1 MQELDQAADRF
12 AIGEVPDADL
22 SLIAAE
28 ALARGLDS
36 PALVELACL
45 HRTDTREAPA
55 LFRTALA
62 ELGHITDSESAW
74 AAREAAVR
82 LRRVRRDA
90 AVLLA
95 EDDLDADLVSR
106 IAHEM
111 LAYLAA
117 VPGGVTM
124 ELSELAYC
132 LDLASYALGESFR
145 DPDEMREEIRQWCSA
160 LVHGPTPPPDPIP
173 ADRGNLRRWWRR
185 ATRAWVFS
193 RTSSRRPPSAPP
205 TTP

>member
-1 MQELDQAADRF
+1 MKELDQAAERF
-12 AIGEVPDADL
+12 AVGEVPDADL

-45 HRTDTREAPA
+45 HRTDTREAPV

-62 ELGHITDSESAW
+62 ELGHITDSGSAW

-82 LRRVRRDA
+82 LRRARGDA
-90 AVLLA
+90 AALLA
-95 EDDLDADLVSR
+95 EDDLDPVRVSR

-111 LAYLAA
+111 LSYLAA
-117 VPGGVTM
+117 VPDGAAM

-132 LDLASYALGESFR
+132 LDLASYALGDSFR
-145 DPDEMREEIRQWCSA
+145 DPDELRDEIRQWCSA
-160 LVHGPTPPPDPIP
+160 LVHGSTPPSDPTP
-173 ADRGNLRRWWRR
+173 AARGILRRWWRR
-185 ATRAWVFS
+185 ATRTWVFS